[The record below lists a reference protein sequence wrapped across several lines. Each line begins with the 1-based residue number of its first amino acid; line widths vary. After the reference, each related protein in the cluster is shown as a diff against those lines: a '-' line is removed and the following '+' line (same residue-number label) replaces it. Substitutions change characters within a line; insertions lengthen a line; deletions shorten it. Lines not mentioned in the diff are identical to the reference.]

1 MGTRV
6 MIKSYVQILN
16 IGFGIINN
24 TQPVDD
30 KDPEVIMEKV
40 MTMDDPARDIRII
53 GFRTYDMD
61 TDTGVMSNQS
71 GIYYLEGEE
80 FTYPKVDPE
89 ITAFMKN
96 AGIEYE
102 KGQQLIKIKKPNV
115 LVYPFNA
122 NDQIL
127 DTASVLIKMKV
138 KKEQERRIRL
148 EEEIVTY
155 KNNLV
160 AELKKAAEYIENN
173 QFNTIP
179 LVDTGENSKA
189 LNLLGDKGNFQKHIE
204 HMRNI
209 RVEIMAIDK
218 FLRENQL

>member
-1 MGTRV
+1 MGTCV
-6 MIKSYVQILN
+6 MVKSFVQILN
-16 IGFGIINN
+16 IGFGFINN

-30 KDPEVIMEKV
+30 KNIEASMEKV
-40 MTMDDPARDIRII
+40 IKMDDPAKDIRII

-61 TDTGVMSNQS
+61 TDTGLMTNQS
-71 GIYYLEGEE
+71 GIYYLDGEE
-80 FTYPKVDPE
+80 FTYPRVDAE
-89 ITAFMKN
+89 VTTYMKN
-96 AGIEYE
+96 AGVEYE
-102 KGQQLIKIKKPNV
+102 KGQQIIKIKRPNV

-127 DTASVLIKMKV
+127 DTQAVLIKMKV
-138 KKEQERRIRL
+138 KKEEDRRVRL

-160 AELKKAAEYIENN
+160 QELKKAAEYIENN

-179 LVDTGENSKA
+179 LSDTGENSKA
-189 LNLLGDKGNFQKHIE
+189 LNILGDKGNFQKHID

-218 FLRENQL
+218 FLRENQI

>member
-1 MGTRV
+1 ML
-6 MIKSYVQILN
+6 KSYVQILN

-24 TQPVDD
+24 TQEVDD
-30 KDPEVIMEKV
+30 KNPEVIMEKV
-40 MTMDDPARDIRII
+40 LSWDDPARDIRII
-53 GFRTYDMD
+53 GFRTYDVD
-61 TDTGVMSNQS
+61 TDTGLMTNQS
-71 GIYYLEGEE
+71 GVYYLEGEE
-80 FTYPKVDPE
+80 FTYPKVDAE
-89 ITAFMKN
+89 ITTFMKN
-96 AGIEYE
+96 AGVEYE
-102 KGQQLIKIKKPNV
+102 KGQQLIKIKKPNI

-122 NDQIL
+122 NDVIL
-127 DTASVLIKMKV
+127 DTAAVLIKMKI
-138 KKEQERRIRL
+138 KKEEERRVRL

-160 AELKKAAEYIENN
+160 LELKKAAEYIENN

-189 LNLLGDKGNFQKHIE
+189 LNVLGDKGNFNKHIE

-218 FLRENQL
+218 FLRENQ